1 MPEKVKKKATPVDNQ
16 RVIMTEN
23 KSMAS
28 SKPIEIPK
36 SAANLTIS
44 QNNLDFLTSSK
55 SDDNAKRGKPSY
67 KATKNPRREQT

>member
-28 SKPIEIPK
+28 KPIEIPK
-36 SAANLTIS
+36 STTNSTIS
-44 QNNLDFLTSSK
+44 QNSLDFLTSSR
-55 SDDNAKRGKPSY
+55 SDDNAKKVKPS
-67 KATKNPRREQT
+67 KTKNPRKGKI